1 MEYFTENCGSDGQEY
16 GDDFTVN
23 EMLELQRKLQE
34 EYKDRW
40 KPICPELGNE
50 KLLFMIGEIG
60 EVIDIVKKNGG
71 QRAAG
76 DAQLRTHLVE
86 ELADV
91 LMYYSEVLLCYGITA
106 DELKCAYTEK
116 IERNMTR
123 WK

>member
-1 MEYFTENCGSDGQEY
+1 MDVFTERGSDGQGV

-50 KLLFMIGEIG
+50 KLLFMVGEIG

-76 DAQLRTHLVE
+76 DTQLRTHLVE

-91 LMYYSEVLLCYGITA
+91 LMYYNEVLLCYGVTA
-106 DELKCAYTEK
+106 EELKRAYTEK
-116 IERNMTR
+116 VGRNMTR

>member
-1 MEYFTENCGSDGQEY
+1 MDVFTERGSDGQGV

-50 KLLFMIGEIG
+50 KLLFMVGEIG

-76 DAQLRTHLVE
+76 DTQLRTHLVE

-91 LMYYSEVLLCYGITA
+91 LMYYNEVLLCYGVTA
-106 DELKCAYTEK
+106 EELKRAYTEK
-116 IERNMTR
+116 VERNMTR

>member
-1 MEYFTENCGSDGQEY
+1 MDVFTEHGSDGQRV

-50 KLLFMIGEIG
+50 KLLFMVGEIG
-60 EVIDIVKKNGG
+60 EVIDIVNKNGG

-76 DAQLRTHLVE
+76 DTQLRTHLVE

-91 LMYYSEVLLCYGITA
+91 LMYYNEVLLCYGVTA
-106 DELKCAYTEK
+106 EELKRAYTEK
-116 IERNMTR
+116 VERNMTR

>member
-1 MEYFTENCGSDGQEY
+1 MDVFTEHVSDGQRV

-50 KLLFMIGEIG
+50 KLLFMVGEIG

-76 DAQLRTHLVE
+76 DTQLRTHLVE

-91 LMYYSEVLLCYGITA
+91 LMYYNEVLLCYGVTA
-106 DELKCAYTEK
+106 EELKRAYTEK
-116 IERNMTR
+116 VERNMTR

>member
-1 MEYFTENCGSDGQEY
+1 MDVFTEHGSDGQRV

-50 KLLFMIGEIG
+50 KLLFMVGEIG

-76 DAQLRTHLVE
+76 DTQLRTHLVG

-91 LMYYSEVLLCYGITA
+91 LMYYNEVLLCYGVTA
-106 DELKCAYTEK
+106 EELKRAYTEK
-116 IERNMTR
+116 VERNMTR

>member
-1 MEYFTENCGSDGQEY
+1 MDVFTEHGSDGQRV

-23 EMLELQRKLQE
+23 EMLEMQRKLQE

-50 KLLFMIGEIG
+50 KLLFMVGEIG

-76 DAQLRTHLVE
+76 DTQLRTHLVE

-91 LMYYSEVLLCYGITA
+91 LMYYNEVLLCYGVTA
-106 DELKCAYTEK
+106 EELKRAYTEK
-116 IERNMTR
+116 VERNMTR

>member
-1 MEYFTENCGSDGQEY
+1 MEVFTADRGSDGQGY

-50 KLLFMIGEIG
+50 KLLFMVGEIG

-76 DAQLRTHLVE
+76 DTQLRTHLVE

-106 DELKCAYTEK
+106 EELKRAYTEK
-116 IERNMTR
+116 VERNMTR

>member
-106 DELKCAYTEK
+106 DELKRAYTEK

>member
-1 MEYFTENCGSDGQEY
+1 MDVFTEHGSDGQRV

-50 KLLFMIGEIG
+50 KLLFMVGEIG

-76 DAQLRTHLVE
+76 DTQLRTHLVE

-91 LMYYSEVLLCYGITA
+91 LMYYNEVLLCYGVTA
-106 DELKCAYTEK
+106 EELKRAYTEK
-116 IERNMTR
+116 VDRNMTR

>member
-1 MEYFTENCGSDGQEY
+1 MDVFTGHGSDGQRV

-50 KLLFMIGEIG
+50 KLLFMVGEIG

-76 DAQLRTHLVE
+76 DTQLRTHLVE

-91 LMYYSEVLLCYGITA
+91 LMYYNEVLLCYGVTA
-106 DELKCAYTEK
+106 EELKRAYTEK
-116 IERNMTR
+116 VERNMTR

>member
-1 MEYFTENCGSDGQEY
+1 MDVFTEHGSDGQRV

-50 KLLFMIGEIG
+50 KLLFMVGEIG

-76 DAQLRTHLVE
+76 DTQLRTHLVE

-91 LMYYSEVLLCYGITA
+91 LMYYNEVLLCYGVTA
-106 DELKCAYTEK
+106 EELKRAYTEK
-116 IERNMTR
+116 VERNITR

>member
-1 MEYFTENCGSDGQEY
+1 MDVFTEHGSDGQRV
-16 GDDFTVN
+16 GNDFTVN

-50 KLLFMIGEIG
+50 KLLFMVGEIG

-76 DAQLRTHLVE
+76 DTQLRTHLVE

-91 LMYYSEVLLCYGITA
+91 LMYYNEVLLCYGVTA
-106 DELKCAYTEK
+106 EELKRAYTEK
-116 IERNMTR
+116 VERNMTR

>member
-1 MEYFTENCGSDGQEY
+1 MDVFTEHGSDGQRV

-23 EMLELQRKLQE
+23 EMLKLQRKLQE

-50 KLLFMIGEIG
+50 KLLFMVGEIG

-76 DAQLRTHLVE
+76 DTQLRTHLVE

-91 LMYYSEVLLCYGITA
+91 LMYFNEVLLCYGVTA
-106 DELKCAYTEK
+106 EELKRAYTEK
-116 IERNMTR
+116 VERNMTR